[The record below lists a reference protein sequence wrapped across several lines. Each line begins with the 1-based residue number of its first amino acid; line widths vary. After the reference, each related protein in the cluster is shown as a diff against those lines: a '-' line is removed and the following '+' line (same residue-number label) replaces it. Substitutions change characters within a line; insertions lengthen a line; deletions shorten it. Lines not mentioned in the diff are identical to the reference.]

1 MSELSDKQ
9 DELVELRRRI
19 AELERSLKE
28 SLSRTSSM
36 VEAFDGL
43 VYICSKNYEVEFAN
57 KRLIERTGYNPVGQR
72 CYKALHDLD
81 KICPWCV
88 NDRVFKGETVRWEV
102 QSPKDNNWYYIV
114 NTPVYHTDGSISKMA
129 MIQDITERKRTEEE
143 LLKLRLGIERSNEA
157 IFITDINGTIV
168 YVNPAFE
175 KIYGYSKEEALGKTP
190 RILKS
195 GVLPQEVYKQF
206 WDTLIAKKI
215 VTGELINKTKDERLL
230 NIEGSANPILDKDG
244 NIAGFLAIQRDITE
258 RKLSE
263 AALRESEERY
273 RNLVELS
280 PDAIAIHSEG
290 KFVFLNTAGAR
301 LLGAAT
307 SEQIIGKKVID
318 IVHPDSRELVEER
331 IRQQREE
338 GKTVP
343 LIEEKLIR
351 LDGSLIDVEVA
362 AMPFTYLGRPGMQVI
377 ARDITGRKRLE
388 EKLRKAHDE
397 LEIRVQER
405 TAELEEA
412 NKALQA
418 EITERRNVEK
428 KLKLLSVAVENA
440 PDCVQIVD
448 LDGYIIYSS
457 RAAEDIYGF
466 SREEL
471 IGRHVNEMN
480 ADPEFAGRVI
490 LPIIKET
497 GRWVGELMVKHK
509 NGRLFPIWLNASIVK
524 DSKGEPIAMVG
535 INRDITEHRKMEE
548 MRLENDR
555 LVYID
560 KVKSEILTI
569 MSHEL
574 RTPLTSVIGY
584 SIILKEKKPGKLN
597 KKQEFLVE
605 NILTSSKHLLDII
618 NNVLDLAKIEV
629 GKLEIKIEDI
639 PVPDT
644 INEIINLMQEK
655 AENHNVILKK
665 EFDPELP
672 YIKADMQ
679 KFKQILFNLL
689 GNAIKFSK
697 PAGGTVTVTTKKA
710 GNTAKFSVSDTGI
723 GIREED
729 MSRLFHVFEQLDKG
743 LSRKYEG
750 TGLGLAITKQLVEMQ
765 GGKIIVESKYGE
777 GSTFTF
783 LLPL

>member
-1 MSELSDKQ
+1 MSELSDKH
-9 DELVELRRRI
+9 DDLVELRLRI
-19 AELERSLKE
+19 TELERSLEE

-36 VEAFDGL
+36 IEAFDGL

-57 KRLIERTGYNPVGQR
+57 KWLIERTGYNPAGQK

-102 QSPKDNNWYYIV
+102 RSPKDNNWYYIV
-114 NTPVYHTDGSISKMA
+114 NTPIYHTDGSISKLA
-129 MIQDITERKRTEEE
+129 MSQDITERKRM
-143 LLKLRLGIERSNEA
+143 
-157 IFITDINGTIV
+157 
-168 YVNPAFE
+168 
-175 KIYGYSKEEALGKTP
+175 
-190 RILKS
+190 
-195 GVLPQEVYKQF
+195 
-206 WDTLIAKKI
+206 
-215 VTGELINKTKDERLL
+215 
-230 NIEGSANPILDKDG
+230 
-244 NIAGFLAIQRDITE
+244 
-258 RKLSE
+258 
-263 AALRESEERY
+263 EER
-273 RNLVELS
+273 
-280 PDAIAIHSEG
+280 
-290 KFVFLNTAGAR
+290 
-301 LLGAAT
+301 
-307 SEQIIGKKVID
+307 
-318 IVHPDSRELVEER
+318 
-331 IRQQREE
+331 
-338 GKTVP
+338 
-343 LIEEKLIR
+343 
-351 LDGSLIDVEVA
+351 
-362 AMPFTYLGRPGMQVI
+362 
-377 ARDITGRKRLE
+377 
-388 EKLRKAHDE
+388 LRKAYDE

-405 TAELEEA
+405 TAALEEA

-428 KLKLLSVAVENA
+428 RLMLLSEAVENA

-480 ADPEFAGRVI
+480 ADPEFASTVI
-490 LPIIKET
+490 LPAIKET
-497 GRWVGELMVKHK
+497 GRWVGEIMVKHK
-509 NGRLFPIWLNASIVK
+509 NGRMFPIWLNASIVK

-535 INRDITEHRKMEE
+535 INRDITERRKMEE

-629 GKLEIKIEDI
+629 GKLEIVIEYI
-639 PVPDT
+639 SVPDT
-644 INEIINLMQEK
+644 INEILNLMQEK
-655 AENHNVILKK
+655 AANHNVILKK

-672 YIKADMQ
+672 FIKADIQ

-689 GNAIKFSK
+689 VNAIKFSK
-697 PAGGTVTVTTKKA
+697 PAGGTVTVTTKKE

-729 MSRLFHVFEQLDKG
+729 ISRLFRVFEQLDKG

-765 GGKIIVESKYGE
+765 GGKIMVESKYGK
-777 GSTFTF
+777 GSTFSF
-783 LLPL
+783 LLLL